1 MTSPIFI
8 IGSPRSGTTVVAW
21 ALGQHPELWTGG
33 EFHLLWRLF
42 GDERLENLL
51 AKELAFPGVI
61 RRGEVTR
68 AQFLEDVGSGF
79 NTLFSRLSGG
89 RRWVDQTP
97 VNTFM
102 ADTLAAMFP
111 TAKFI
116 HLLRDGR
123 EVVESMVHF
132 GDVHTPERRRELE
145 KLGYFPAWALEFKA
159 ACREWTKSVEA
170 AERFREAHPERCMTA
185 RYKDLVT
192 DADAFF
198 AEIFA
203 FLGCGPSDKPARFSR
218 TQRINSSFA
227 DSPDPAARPAAGT
240 SWSSDQNREFMEI
253 AGPKLAGTEA
263 PESES
268 KTPSLA

>member
-42 GDERLENLL
+42 GDDRLENLL

-68 AQFLEDVGSGF
+68 AQFLQDVGIGF
-79 NTLFSRLSGG
+79 DTLFSRLSGG

-123 EVVESMVHF
+123 EVVESMIHF

-159 ACREWTKSVEA
+159 ACREWMRSVEA
-170 AERFREAHPERCMTA
+170 AEQFRSEHPERCMVA
-185 RYKDLVT
+185 RYENLVT
-192 DADAFF
+192 DADTFF
-198 AEIFA
+198 ADIFA
-203 FLGCGPSDKPARFSR
+203 FVGCGPTDKPATFTRS
-218 TQRINSSFA
+218 QRINSSFA
-227 DSPDPAARPAAGT
+227 ESSGAADRPAAGT
-240 SWSSDQNREFMEI
+240 SWSSDQNRDFDEI
-253 AGPKLAGTEA
+253 AAPTQARTAAGR
-263 PESES
+263 SEP
-268 KTPSLA
+268 TAQSLA